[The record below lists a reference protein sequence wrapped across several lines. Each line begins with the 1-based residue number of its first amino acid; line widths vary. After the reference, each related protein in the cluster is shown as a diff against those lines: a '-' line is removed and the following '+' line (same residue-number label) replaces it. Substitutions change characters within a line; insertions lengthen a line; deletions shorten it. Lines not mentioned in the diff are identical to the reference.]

1 MGDVIGYFYS
11 PIDFVDSDNENLPQE
26 FKLEQNYPN
35 PFNPSTTIRFSLNKP
50 SFVSLAVFD
59 VLGNRVK
66 QLIES
71 NVSNGQHQIQF
82 DASQLSSGMY
92 FYRLQSGDFIETKK
106 MLLIK

>member
-1 MGDVIGYFYS
+1 
-11 PIDFVDSDNENLPQE
+11 
-26 FKLEQNYPN
+26 
-35 PFNPSTTIRFSLNKP
+35 
-50 SFVSLAVFD
+50 
-59 VLGNRVK
+59 VK

-92 FYRLQSGDFIETKK
+92 FYRLQSGDFMETKK